1 MTARRLRSRS
11 YADEIV
17 SKCATSER
25 RLGKKRERLSGTIE
39 FYLMN
44 RRLEQVHLRADAGP
58 VALFELRIKIPSQL
72 PARELI
78 DHLAQLAAVL
88 ADDGDH
94 LRDER

>member
-1 MTARRLRSRS
+1 
-11 YADEIV
+11 
-17 SKCATSER
+17 
-25 RLGKKRERLSGTIE
+25 
-39 FYLMN
+39 MN